1 MSENL
6 RVEKDSIG
14 TLAVPKDA
22 YYGVQSLRAYRNFQI
37 TGQGLHPLFI
47 KNIVMIKKAAAI
59 VNEKIGRLPHE
70 KAEAILAACEEVL
83 EGEHANDFI
92 VDAIQ
97 GGAGTSANMNVNE
110 VIANRA
116 EELLGGKKGEYSLV
130 HPNDHVNLAQSTND
144 VIPTAGKMTVIDLLQ
159 PLLLNLHML
168 ALAFDGKAKEFDGVI
183 KMGRTQL
190 QDAVPI
196 RLGQEFAAYAAVVR
210 RDIGRIETAEREMH
224 TVNLGGSAIGTS
236 INVAPEYLENI
247 TKVLSGIVGYEIR
260 KADNLIDATQNLD
273 GFVTVSGALKTCA
286 VNLSKIANDLR
297 LLSSGPRTGLGEL
310 ILPAKQNGS
319 SINRI

>member
-1 MSENL
+1 M
-6 RVEKDSIG
+6 
-14 TLAVPKDA
+14 
-22 YYGVQSLRAYRNFQI
+22 
-37 TGQGLHPLFI
+37 
-47 KNIVMIKKAAAI
+47 
-59 VNEKIGRLPHE
+59 
-70 KAEAILAACEEVL
+70 
-83 EGEHANDFI
+83 
-92 VDAIQ
+92 
-97 GGAGTSANMNVNE
+97 
-110 VIANRA
+110 
-116 EELLGGKKGEYSLV
+116 

-210 RDIGRIETAEREMH
+210 RDISRIEAAEREMH

-260 KADNLIDATQNLD
+260 KAGQFD
-273 GFVTVSGALKTCA
+273 
-286 VNLSKIANDLR
+286 
-297 LLSSGPRTGLGEL
+297 
-310 ILPAKQNGS
+310 
-319 SINRI
+319 

>member
-210 RDIGRIETAEREMH
+210 RDISRIEAAEREMH